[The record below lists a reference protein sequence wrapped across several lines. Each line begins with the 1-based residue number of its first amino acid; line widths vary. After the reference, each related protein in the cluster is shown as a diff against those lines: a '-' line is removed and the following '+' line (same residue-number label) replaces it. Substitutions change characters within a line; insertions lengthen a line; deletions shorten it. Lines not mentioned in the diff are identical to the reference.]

1 MNIIIVYLVGVSVS
15 LILHILSCV
24 FNDKLASVIK
34 PFLEKMEFEK
44 TPNRHLLTWKDHWN
58 DMKVQVFLSWIG
70 VLFLL
75 GFYVSAIIFSVY
87 LMVKEEAKDVEK
99 KK

>member
-1 MNIIIVYLVGVSVS
+1 M
-15 LILHILSCV
+15 
-24 FNDKLASVIK
+24 K

-75 GFYVSAIIFSVY
+75 GFYGFAIILSAH
-87 LMVKEEAKDVEK
+87 LMVKDEEVKAMEK